1 VALHSLHDK
10 VVVVTGA
17 AGGIGGA
24 SARRLAQE
32 GARVVVVDLD
42 GDAADKVAAELPTEA
57 IGVAADVSRE
67 EDVDRYLAAAVQRFG
82 RIDLHHLN
90 AGITGSVVPITDVT
104 VEEFDRVMAV
114 NLRGVFLGLRGAFR
128 QYSAQ
133 GGGGAIVVTA
143 SIASLRGSSD
153 LFPYH
158 ASKHG
163 VIGLVRNSAV
173 YGGPLGV
180 RVNAIAP
187 GIVPTDL
194 FANDPG
200 APGGGNDMAQRAM
213 TTPLRRPGRPEEMG
227 SVVAFLLSDDAAY
240 MTGEVVSVD
249 GGATAVNTV
258 RPSGGAGAW
267 DTAEL
272 DARTARRP

>member
-1 VALHSLHDK
+1 
-10 VVVVTGA
+10 
-17 AGGIGGA
+17 
-24 SARRLAQE
+24 
-32 GARVVVVDLD
+32 VVVVDID
-42 GDAADKVAAELPTEA
+42 GDAAQEVAEALPGEA
-57 IGVAADVSRE
+57 LGVQADVSRE
-67 EDVDRYLAAAVQRFG
+67 EDVDRYLQAAVDRFG

-90 AGITGSVVPITDVT
+90 AGIVGSVVPITDVT
-104 VEEFDRVMAV
+104 VEDFDRVMAV
-114 NLRGVFLGLRGAFR
+114 NLRGPFLGLRGAFR
-128 QYSAQ
+128 QYFAQ
-133 GGGGAIVVTA
+133 GGGGAVVVTA

-163 VIGLVRNSAV
+163 VLGLVRNSAV

-194 FANDPG
+194 FANDPD

-213 TTPLRRPGRPEEMG
+213 TTPLRRPGRPEEIA
-227 SVVAFLLSDDAAY
+227 SVVAFMLSDDSTY
-240 MTGEVVSVD
+240 MTGEVISVD
-249 GGATAVNTV
+249 GGATVVNTV

-267 DTAEL
+267 DTATL
-272 DARTARRP
+272 DARTARWP